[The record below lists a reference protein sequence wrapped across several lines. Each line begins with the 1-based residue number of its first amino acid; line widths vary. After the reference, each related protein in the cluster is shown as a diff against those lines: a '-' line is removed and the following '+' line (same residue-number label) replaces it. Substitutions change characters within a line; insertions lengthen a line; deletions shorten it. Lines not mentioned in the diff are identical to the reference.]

1 MGFLI
6 ILKFP
11 FDTIIGISYTIGV
24 QLLPV
29 QINKRCLHMET
40 KRIDI
45 RIPKTLLKDIE
56 KYQTEQKI
64 TSRTAALLE
73 LVRVGLN
80 KNKKEG
86 K

>member
-6 ILKFP
+6 IFKFP
-11 FDTIIGISYTIGV
+11 FDTITGISYTIVV
-24 QLLPV
+24 QLLHV

-56 KYQTEQKI
+56 KYQADQRI

-86 K
+86 N